1 MNTSSPIPWP
11 LKASLLT
18 TLFLVVGCGGGG
30 SGCPPL
36 STDLRLFE
44 PGTPLDRS
52 IDAGESHG
60 YRIPL
65 TAGELLEVT
74 VEQVGADVTVVLREA
89 SGCPL
94 VNADSPNGPRGP
106 EQLFAV
112 AGEEGGYV
120 LEVERPSRYGSDP
133 GSYTL
138 EIARRTP
145 TPRDLLRAKAS
156 RLRAAGG
163 PTVEGLEALEEA
175 ARLWEQTGESYLE
188 AATRLQIALGQWN
201 RGSIDEALESFL
213 EAEARIRAVGGSE
226 LVPALLNARG
236 DTLRALGELVAAQGA
251 LDQAVVTSQAL
262 GNRWQEAAALAN
274 LSWLYRDRREPWVAL
289 GFSDL
294 SLDLFEAL
302 GDAGEKAHGL
312 HNRGALLNW
321 LGRERMAAEVLG
333 AALEIRREQGVRT
346 EIAES
351 LRELGWVE
359 FSLGDRE
366 KGERRI
372 EKALEIYREEGDG
385 FGEAVCRDRLGRIY
399 LETGRPEEARDSH
412 LLAIGGFRE
421 SGDEP
426 GEAHARNNLGRA
438 LRELGELEEARAAH
452 EGALRLFQALEEPSG
467 GAYALADLARVRR
480 LEGDLHGAL
489 EDAEAALGLLEG
501 IRENARSPNF
511 RAYYLATVHEH
522 YELTIDLAMEL
533 ATREPHH
540 GWETRAF
547 EVAER
552 SRARTLLELL
562 SNLEGERKRY
572 QVPDTLRVQRD
583 ALVRAIRSEMRE
595 VQKLEARGAVAS
607 ELETATRH
615 LNDLMLERDYQE
627 GSRFGAGEI
636 QAGTPRSLPEIRD
649 MLAPGISLLT
659 FSLGE
664 RRSFVWLLGPEGLS
678 ARELPPRDEI
688 RAAVEGV
695 LEDVTRQDGI
705 LFGREDLNPHLDRL
719 GEMLLSSLPKEA
731 LTRRLVVVPDDILHR
746 LPFAALR
753 LAGRHL
759 VQDHEIL
766 RVPSA
771 SVLVTLRERKHEH
784 TEPSK
789 VLALMA
795 DPVFQ
800 RDDERLSGVPAV
812 EASVARFDTPPIVED
827 LGRLPASGSEADTIA
842 NQVDPTCRWTPRGFE
857 ASREPVDRG
866 HLAGYHLIHFATHAV
881 RDDERPETSGIVLS
895 GFDEQ
900 GRSRE
905 GYLYAF
911 EIAEL
916 ELTADLVVLSACSTG
931 LGHEIRGEGL
941 VGLTQSFLEAGA
953 DRVLVS
959 LWNVDDTATAELMG
973 HFYRGLL
980 RDRLPP
986 AEALRRAQER
996 LRLGET
1002 WSDPY
1007 YWAGFTLVGS
1017 SGELPSTLLTSPC
1030 LHR

>member
-1 MNTSSPIPWP
+1 M
-11 LKASLLT
+11 A
-18 TLFLVVGCGGGG
+18 GCGAGGDP
-30 SGCPPL
+30 GCSLPA
-36 STDLRLFE
+36 DLRPFE
-44 PGTPLDRS
+44 PGTALDRP

-60 YRIPL
+60 YRISL
-65 TAGELLEVT
+65 AADELLEVT
-74 VEQVGADVTVVLREA
+74 VEQADADVTVRLGDP
-89 SGCPL
+89 SGCPVL
-94 VNADSPNGPRGP
+94 DVDSPNGPRGP

-112 AGEEGGYV
+112 AEKEGGYV
-120 LEVERPSRYGSDP
+120 LEVERLSRYGSDP

-138 EIARRTP
+138 EIARRPP

-156 RLRAAGG
+156 RLRADGG
-163 PTVEGLEALEEA
+163 PTEMGIEALEEA
-175 ARLWEQTGESYLE
+175 ANLWERTGDSYLE
-188 AATRLQIALGQWN
+188 AATRLEIALGQWN
-201 RGSIDEALESFL
+201 RGSYDEALESFRV
-213 EAEARIRAVGGSE
+213 AEGRIRAVGGSG
-226 LVPALLNARG
+226 LVPTLLNARG
-236 DTLRALGELVAAQGA
+236 DTHRALGDLVAAQGS
-251 LDQAVVTSQAL
+251 LDQAVVTSRAL

-294 SLDLFEAL
+294 SLDLFEVL

-321 LGRERMAAEVLG
+321 LGRERMAVEVLG
-333 AALEIRREQGVRT
+333 AALEIRRELGVRT

-452 EGALRLFQALEEPSG
+452 EEALRLFQALEDPSG
-467 GAYALADLARVRR
+467 GAYALADLARIRR

-552 SRARTLLELL
+552 SRARTLLELV
-562 SNLEGERKRY
+562 SDLEGERKRY
-572 QVPDTLRVQRD
+572 QVRYQVPDTLWVQRD
-583 ALVRAIRSEMRE
+583 ALARALRSQMRE
-595 VQKLEARGAVAS
+595 VQRLEARGAVAS
-607 ELETATRH
+607 ELEAATRR

-627 GSRFGAGEI
+627 GSSFGAGEI

-664 RRSFVWLLGPEGLS
+664 RRSFVWLLGPEGLI
-678 ARELPPRDEI
+678 ARELPPREEI

-695 LEDVTRQDGI
+695 LEDVTRQDSL
-705 LFGREDLNPHLDRL
+705 LFGREDLDPRLDRL
-719 GEMLLSSLPKEA
+719 GEMLLGSLPEEA

-746 LPFAALR
+746 LPFSALR

-759 VQDHEIL
+759 VQDHEIV
-766 RVPSA
+766 RVPSG
-771 SVLVTLRERKHEH
+771 SVLVTLRERKPEH

-789 VLALMA
+789 LLALMA

-812 EASVARFDTPPIVED
+812 EASVARFDAPPIVED

-895 GFDEQ
+895 GFDPQ
-900 GRSRE
+900 GRPRE

-980 RDRLPP
+980 RDRWPP